1 VGMARTIRVRSGII
15 GSGREPLICT
25 PLVGR
30 TAVALRGELGVATG
44 KAPDI
49 IEWRA
54 DFFGGI
60 ADTDDVLATAR
71 ALADAA
77 RGIPLLFTVRSARE
91 GGQPVPLTDA
101 QRTALVLAVAES
113 GTAELIDFEMSAS
126 MEHVGQVRAA
136 ARASGTQLILSFHD
150 FRATPDVAAIYGKF
164 ERAHA
169 LGGDVAKVAVMPN
182 DPGDVLALLEATFKA
197 HTSLELPLIG
207 ISMGALGIASRVLG
221 WMFGSAV
228 TFAEGEGSSAPG
240 QLPIDELK
248 AALRILQR
256 ARAAG

>member
-1 VGMARTIRVRSGII
+1 MGMARTIRVRGGIV
-15 GSGREPLICT
+15 GSGHEPLVCT
-25 PLVGR
+25 PLLAR
-30 TAVALRGELGVATG
+30 TAAALRDDLSVLAA

-54 DFFGGI
+54 DFYAEI
-60 ADTDDVLATAR
+60 ADTGAVLAAAR
-71 ALADAA
+71 SLAAGA
-77 RGIPLLFTVRSARE
+77 RGIPLLFTVRSVRE
-91 GGQPVPLTDA
+91 GGQSVPLTEE
-101 QRTALVLAVAES
+101 QRTALVVALCES

-126 MEHVGQVRAA
+126 SEHISRVRAA
-136 ARASGTQLILSFHD
+136 ARASGTRLVLSFHD

-197 HTSLELPLIG
+197 HQSLELPLIG

-240 QLPIDELK
+240 QLPIDELRS
-248 AALRILQR
+248 ALRILQR
-256 ARAAG
+256 AGAAE